1 MNFSLQQYQALEEFA
16 SITAGSLDVQTV
28 YSELAD
34 IVNRVIPNG
43 GMSLNLL
50 TPSRTH
56 FKTQIRTG
64 EVAPGRSVGDSYKL
78 ANTFAEYVVLS
89 RDPVTE
95 LWSDVDKLRDK
106 WPGLVPQFELGYR
119 SWVAVPVFSND
130 EVIGTLVLRKKEEVV
145 FSEIESQF
153 LKRIAVHVGGA
164 VSKYSVIEELEAKQE
179 RSIILLELSKLLS
192 EISGLKESIEGIGP
206 LISKVLPVDRFIVS
220 EFNIGSQKGRDL
232 GIWGTAIPEWDSIEH
247 KQVVN
252 AHPPNSFS
260 TENRALIIPTSTI
273 ISADETTEPGLY
285 YGAKVKLV
293 SMMISSLF
301 VSGKLRGGVSV
312 RSFIP
317 DAYNQQDLLFFQ
329 EIAAQ
334 LNHYISAAEA
344 REKELAAILKSEH
357 MNLTQKIAAKST
369 EFEKI
374 SQLLRQSAEIS
385 ERDRLGRRER

>member
-64 EVAPGRSVGDSYKL
+64 ELTPGRSVGDSYKL
-78 ANTFAEYVVLS
+78 ANTFAEYTILS

-106 WPGLVPQFELGYR
+106 WPGLVPPFELGYR

-206 LISKVLPVDRFIVS
+206 LISKVLPVDRFV
-220 EFNIGSQKGRDL
+220 IGSQKGRDL

-247 KQVVN
+247 KPMEIVKS
-252 AHPPNSFS
+252 PSYFS

-301 VSGKLRGGVSV
+301 VKGKFRGGVSV

-329 EIAAQ
+329 EITAQ

-374 SQLLRQSAEIS
+374 SQLLRRSAEIS